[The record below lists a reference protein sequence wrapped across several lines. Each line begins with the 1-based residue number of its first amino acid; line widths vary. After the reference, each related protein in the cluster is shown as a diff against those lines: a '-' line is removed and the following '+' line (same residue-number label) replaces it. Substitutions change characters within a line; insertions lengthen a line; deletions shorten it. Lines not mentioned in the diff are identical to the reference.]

1 MDPIGHTLRLTQT
14 PSLRTVAGAPAAVLT
29 IVGVSQTIRQRNTRE
44 VEADPVVYV
53 PRPAVIQSNRAT
65 LLVRTARN
73 QAETTAVLR
82 EEIRALDPDMPVFNV
97 RTLEA
102 DLASQRWPLVVVGS
116 TFGLFAAIG
125 LVLSAVGLFGVT
137 SYTVARRMREMAL
150 RMALG
155 ALPGDVLRLLFA
167 RVIAQVMLGLA
178 LGVAG
183 AFALG
188 QLLQGLLVQTGPAEP
203 EILAAVAVVLLLV
216 AAATCLVPALRA
228 TRIAPAAVL
237 RASQP

>member
-1 MDPIGHTLRLTQT
+1 MPI
-14 PSLRTVAGAPAAVLT
+14 
-29 IVGVSQTIRQRNTRE
+29 
-44 VEADPVVYV
+44 
-53 PRPAVIQSNRAT
+53 
-65 LLVRTARN
+65 
-73 QAETTAVLR
+73 
-82 EEIRALDPDMPVFNV
+82 FNV

-183 AFALG
+183 AYALG

>member
-1 MDPIGHTLRLTQT
+1 MPI
-14 PSLRTVAGAPAAVLT
+14 
-29 IVGVSQTIRQRNTRE
+29 
-44 VEADPVVYV
+44 
-53 PRPAVIQSNRAT
+53 
-65 LLVRTARN
+65 
-73 QAETTAVLR
+73 
-82 EEIRALDPDMPVFNV
+82 FNV